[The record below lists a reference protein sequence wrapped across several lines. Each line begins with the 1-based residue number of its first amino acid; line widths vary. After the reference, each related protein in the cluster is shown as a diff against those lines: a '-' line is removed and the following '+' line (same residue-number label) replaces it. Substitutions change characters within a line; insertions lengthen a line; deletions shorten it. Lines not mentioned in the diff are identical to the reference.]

1 LLTKALPR
9 QILPATISNRLNSS
23 TNQHSQNKD
32 RISREEVLSFE
43 LTYIAIEQDHHL
55 ILDQLAPFNLPD
67 LALLAVE
74 EMTDNGGIIPHEAI
88 E

>member
-1 LLTKALPR
+1 M
-9 QILPATISNRLNSS
+9 LPATIHNRLNGP

-32 RISREEVLSFE
+32 RISKEEVLSFE

-55 ILDQLAPFNLPD
+55 ILDQLAPFNLPN

-74 EMTDNGGIIPHEAI
+74 EMTDSGGIIPHEAI

>member
-1 LLTKALPR
+1 M
-9 QILPATISNRLNSS
+9 LPANLHNRLNGS

-55 ILDQLAPFNLPD
+55 ILDQLAPFNLPN
-67 LALLAVE
+67 LALYDCRRNDQQRENHSTRGDRLDV
-74 EMTDNGGIIPHEAI
+74 
-88 E
+88 

>member
-1 LLTKALPR
+1 M
-9 QILPATISNRLNSS
+9 LPATIHNRLNGP

-32 RISREEVLSFE
+32 RISKEEVLSFE

-55 ILDQLAPFNLPD
+55 ILDQLAPFKLPN
-67 LALLAVE
+67 LALSTVE
-74 EMTDNGGIIPHEAI
+74 EMTDNGGIIPHEAV

>member
-1 LLTKALPR
+1 
-9 QILPATISNRLNSS
+9 
-23 TNQHSQNKD
+23 
-32 RISREEVLSFE
+32 LSFE